1 MERKMEINVSYGGG
15 MKVNAEFK
23 HFTINT
29 DQSKK
34 AGGEETAPEP
44 FAYFLS
50 SLATCA
56 GFFVLRFC
64 QTRNISTEGIRL
76 RQSNDWD
83 KKTGRIEN
91 IQLEIELPSSF
102 PEKYAPAL
110 IRATNECSVKKAL
123 MNPPNIDVTTKMV
136 DTK

>member
-1 MERKMEINVSYGGG
+1 MDMTVTFGGG
-15 MKVNAEFK
+15 MKVNANFNN
-23 HFTINT
+23 FTVHT

-34 AGGEETAPEP
+34 IGGEESAPEP

-56 GFFVLRFC
+56 GFFVVRFC
-64 QTRNISTEGIRL
+64 QTRNISTEGIQL

-83 KKTGRIEN
+83 KKTRLIKN
-91 IQLEIELPSSF
+91 IRLEIELPPSF

-110 IRATNECSVKKAL
+110 IRATNECTVKRTL
-123 MNPPNIDVTTKMV
+123 INPPAISVTTKIV
-136 DTK
+136 GT

>member
-1 MERKMEINVSYGGG
+1 MEITVTFGGG
-15 MKVNAEFK
+15 LKVDAHFK
-23 HFTINT
+23 NFTVNT
-29 DQSKK
+29 DQSKL
-34 AGGEETAPEP
+34 AGGDESAPEP

-56 GFFVLRFC
+56 GFFIVRFC
-64 QTRNISTEGIRL
+64 QTRNISTDGIRL
-76 RQSNDWD
+76 RQSNDWNKEKGGVD
-83 KKTGRIEN
+83 N

-123 MNPPNIDVTTKMV
+123 MNPPKIEVTTTIV
-136 DTK
+136 NAQA

>member
-1 MERKMEINVSYGGG
+1 MEINVTFGDG
-15 MKVNAEFK
+15 MKVNAHLK
-23 HFTINT
+23 NFTVNT

-34 AGGEETAPEP
+34 GGGDETAPEP

-56 GFFVLRFC
+56 GFFILRFC
-64 QTRNISTEGIRL
+64 QTRKISMEGISL
-76 RQSNDWD
+76 HQSNDWD
-83 KKTGRIEN
+83 NKTGRVVN
-91 IQLEIELPSSF
+91 IHLEIELPSSF

-123 MNPPNIDVTTKMV
+123 MNPPQIEVTTKIA
-136 DTK
+136 

>member
-1 MERKMEINVSYGGG
+1 MEINVTFGDG
-15 MKVNAEFK
+15 MKVNAQFK

-29 DQSKK
+29 DQSQKV
-34 AGGEETAPEP
+34 GGDETAPEP

-64 QTRNISTEGIRL
+64 QTRNISTEGIQL
-76 RQSNDWD
+76 HQSNDWD
-83 KKTGRIEN
+83 KKNGRVEN
-91 IQLEIELPSSF
+91 IHLEIELPPAF

-110 IRATNECSVKKAL
+110 IRATNECTVKKAL
-123 MNPPNIDVTTKMV
+123 MNPPNIDVTTKVV

>member
-1 MERKMEINVSYGGG
+1 MEINVSYGDG

-23 HFTINT
+23 HFTIHT

-34 AGGEETAPEP
+34 VGGEETAPEP

-64 QTRNISTEGIRL
+64 QTRKISTEGIRL

-83 KKTGRIEN
+83 NGRVEN
-91 IQLEIELPSSF
+91 IHLEIELPPSF
-102 PEKYAPAL
+102 PEKYTQAL

-123 MNPPNIDVTTKMV
+123 MNPPSIDVTTKIV